1 MRHVRG
7 QKTNFIPGLH
17 AAFDKEGED
26 WVKSLETMKII
37 ETFPKDFTQS
47 QLLTKERA
55 YIKKYESQGIT
66 LLNITGTKNDIRTKK
81 PKP

>member
-7 QKTNFIPGLH
+7 QKTNSIPGLH
-17 AAFDKEGED
+17 AAFDKEGENWIKYLD
-26 WVKSLETMKII
+26 TMKIL
-37 ETFPKDFTQS
+37 ETFSKDLTQS

-66 LLNITGTKNDIRTKK
+66 LLNIVGSKNDMRVKK
-81 PKP
+81 NQ